1 MVAFTLHLIL
11 WIVCVLFRIFVICWV
26 CYGIYVLI
34 KNKREWWLVEKHEK
48 EKQEREREEK
58 WERVS
63 KELKESWFSLDAR
76 KKEMTPKEKAEYDKR
91 MAKIKKDKRIL
102 IIALIIMV
110 LLMLP
115 WIILSLFD

>member
-1 MVAFTLHLIL
+1 MYAP
-11 WIVCVLFRIFVICWV
+11 
-26 CYGIYVLI
+26 I
-34 KNKREWWLVEKHEK
+34 KEYFEKREERKIADK
-48 EKQEREREEK
+48 ERKEQ

-102 IIALIIMV
+102 IIALIIIV